1 MILVLLHDKS
11 YKLKKI
17 TSIIALLALN
27 ISVMAQNTNE
37 LKIGDKVSE
46 FSGTDDTGANWK
58 SSTVKSDFLVVY
70 FYPAAMT
77 GGCTA
82 QACAYRDDKTTFD
95 KIGATIIGISG
106 DEVKNLKYFKEAEQL
121 NFPLISDSKGDISK
135 TFGVPTKEGGSITRE
150 IAGEN
155 FLLVRGIT
163 ASRWTFVLDKNRK
176 IIYKNDEVNA
186 AEDSKKVMEAIK
198 NYTEH

>member
-1 MILVLLHDKS
+1 MILVLLFS
-11 YKLKKI
+11 KLKKMKKF
-17 TSIIALLALN
+17 TIILALLTLT
-27 ISVMAQNTNE
+27 ISVMAQNVNE

-46 FSGTDDTGANWK
+46 FSGIDDTGANWK
-58 SSTVKSDFLVVY
+58 SSTLKSDFLVVY

-82 QACAYRDDKTTFD
+82 QACAYRDDKATFD
-95 KIGATIIGISG
+95 KLGATIVGISG
-106 DEVKNLKYFKEAEQL
+106 DEVKNLKVFKESSQL
-121 NFPLISDSKGDISK
+121 NFPLISDSKGAISK

-176 IIYKNDEVNA
+176 IIYKNAEVNA
-186 AEDSKKVMEAIK
+186 AEDSKKVMEVIK
-198 NYTEH
+198 NYKK

>member
-1 MILVLLHDKS
+1 M
-11 YKLKKI
+11 KKI
-17 TSIIALLALN
+17 TSIITLLTLTV
-27 ISVMAQNTNE
+27 SMMSQNANE

-82 QACAYRDDKTTFD
+82 QACAYRDDKATFD
-95 KIGATIIGISG
+95 KMDATIIGISG
-106 DEVKNLKYFKEAEQL
+106 DEVKNLKYFKESSQL

-176 IIYKNDEVNA
+176 IIYKNAEVNA
-186 AEDSKKVMEAIK
+186 AEDSKKVMEVIK
-198 NYTEH
+198 NYK

>member
-1 MILVLLHDKS
+1 MILVLLHNKS
-11 YKLKKI
+11 SKMKKI
-17 TSIIALLALN
+17 TSIITLLTLT
-27 ISVMAQNTNE
+27 ISVMAQNANE

-46 FSGTDDTGANWK
+46 FSGIDDTGANWK
-58 SSTVKSDFLVVY
+58 SSTVKTDFLVVY

-82 QACAYRDDKTTFD
+82 QACAYRDDKTSFD
-95 KIGATIIGISG
+95 KMGATIIGISG
-106 DEVKNLKYFKEAEQL
+106 DEVKNLKYFKESSQL
-121 NFPLISDSKGDISK
+121 NFPLISDSNGAISK

-176 IIYKNDEVNA
+176 IIYKNAEVNA
-186 AEDSKKVMEAIK
+186 AEDSKKVMEVIK
-198 NYTEH
+198 KHKG

>member
-1 MILVLLHDKS
+1 MLILLLLHNKRS
-11 YKLKKI
+11 KMKKI
-17 TSIIALLALN
+17 TSIIALLIIT
-27 ISVMAQNTNE
+27 ISMKAQNANE

-58 SSTVKSDFLVVY
+58 SSTMKTDFLVVY

-82 QACAYRDDKTTFD
+82 QACAYRDDKASFD
-95 KIGATIIGISG
+95 KMGATIIGISG
-106 DEVKNLKYFKEAEQL
+106 DEVKNLKYFKESSQL
-121 NFPLISDSKGDISK
+121 NFPLISDSKGEISK

-176 IIYKNDEVNA
+176 IIYKNAEVNA
-186 AEDSKKVMEAIK
+186 AEDSKKVMEVIK
-198 NYTEH
+198 KYKG

>member
-1 MILVLLHDKS
+1 MILVLLFS
-11 YKLKKI
+11 KLKKMKKFTTI
-17 TSIIALLALN
+17 LALLTLT
-27 ISVMAQNTNE
+27 ISVMAQNANE

-58 SSTVKSDFLVVY
+58 SSTVKTDFLVVY

-82 QACAYRDDKTTFD
+82 QACAYRDDKATFD
-95 KIGATIIGISG
+95 KLGATIVGISG
-106 DEVKNLKYFKEAEQL
+106 DEVKNLKVFKESSQL

-155 FLLVRGIT
+155 YLFARGVT

-176 IIYKNDEVNA
+176 IIYKNAEVTA
-186 AEDSKKVMEAIK
+186 ADDSKKVMEVIK
-198 NYTEH
+198 NYKK

>member
-11 YKLKKI
+11 SKMKKL
-17 TSIIALLALN
+17 TSIITLLTIT
-27 ISVMAQNTNE
+27 ISMMAQNANE
-37 LKIGDKVSE
+37 LKIGEKVPE
-46 FSGTDDTGANWK
+46 FSGIDDTGANWK

-82 QACAYRDDKTTFD
+82 QACAYRDDKATFD
-95 KIGATIIGISG
+95 KLGATIIGISG
-106 DEVKNLKYFKEAEQL
+106 DEVKNLKQFKEAEQL

-155 FLLVRGIT
+155 YLFSRGIT

-176 IIYKNDEVNA
+176 IIYKNSEVNA
-186 AEDSKKVMEAIK
+186 AEDSKKVLEVIK
-198 NYTEH
+198 NYK

>member
-1 MILVLLHDKS
+1 MN
-11 YKLKKI
+11 KL
-17 TSIIALLALN
+17 TSIFTLLTLT
-27 ISVMAQNTNE
+27 ISVMAQNTTE
-37 LKIGDKVSE
+37 LNIGDKVSE
-46 FSGTDDTGANWK
+46 FSGIDDTGANWK

-82 QACAYRDDKTTFD
+82 QACAYRDDKANFD
-95 KIGATIIGISG
+95 KMGATIIGVSG
-106 DEVKNLKYFKEAEQL
+106 DEVNNLKVFKESSQL
-121 NFPLISDSKGDISK
+121 NFPLISDTKGVISK
-135 TFGVPTKEGGSITRE
+135 KFGVPTKDGGEITRE

-176 IIYKNDEVNA
+176 IIYKNAEVNA
-186 AEDSKKVMEAIK
+186 ADDSKKVMEVIK
-198 NYTEH
+198 KAKG

>member
-1 MILVLLHDKS
+1 MN
-11 YKLKKI
+11 KL
-17 TSIIALLALN
+17 TSIFTLLTLT

-37 LKIGDKVSE
+37 LNIGDKVSE
-46 FSGTDDTGANWK
+46 FSGIDDTGANWK

-82 QACAYRDDKTTFD
+82 QACAYRDDKANFD
-95 KIGATIIGISG
+95 KMGATIIGVSG
-106 DEVKNLKYFKEAEQL
+106 DEVNNLKVFKESSQL
-121 NFPLISDSKGDISK
+121 NFPLISDTKGVISK
-135 TFGVPTKEGGSITRE
+135 KFGVPTKDGGEITRE

-176 IIYKNDEVNA
+176 IIYKNAEVNA
-186 AEDSKKVMEAIK
+186 ADDSKKVMEVIK
-198 NYTEH
+198 KAKR

>member
-1 MILVLLHDKS
+1 MN
-11 YKLKKI
+11 KL
-17 TSIIALLALN
+17 TSIFTLLTLT
-27 ISVMAQNTNE
+27 ISVMAQNTTE
-37 LKIGDKVSE
+37 LNIGDKVSE
-46 FSGTDDTGANWK
+46 FSGIDDTGANWK

-82 QACAYRDDKTTFD
+82 QACAYRDDKANFD
-95 KIGATIIGISG
+95 KMGATIIGVSG
-106 DEVKNLKYFKEAEQL
+106 DEVNNLKVFKESSQL
-121 NFPLISDSKGDISK
+121 NFPLISDTKGVISK
-135 TFGVPTKEGGSITRE
+135 KFGVPTKDGGEITRE

-176 IIYKNDEVNA
+176 IIYKNAEVNA
-186 AEDSKKVMEAIK
+186 ADDSKKVMEVIK
-198 NYTEH
+198 KAKR

>member
-1 MILVLLHDKS
+1 M
-11 YKLKKI
+11 KKI
-17 TSIIALLALN
+17 TSIIALLIIT
-27 ISVMAQNTNE
+27 ISMKAQNANE

-58 SSTVKSDFLVVY
+58 SSTMKTDFLVVY

-82 QACAYRDDKTTFD
+82 QACAYRDDKASFD
-95 KIGATIIGISG
+95 KMGATIIGISG
-106 DEVKNLKYFKEAEQL
+106 DEVKNLKYFKESSQL
-121 NFPLISDSKGDISK
+121 NFPLISDSKGEISK

-176 IIYKNDEVNA
+176 IIYKNAEVNA
-186 AEDSKKVMEAIK
+186 AEDSKKVMEVIK
-198 NYTEH
+198 KYKG

>member
-1 MILVLLHDKS
+1 
-11 YKLKKI
+11 
-17 TSIIALLALN
+17 
-27 ISVMAQNTNE
+27 MAQSTNE
-37 LKIGDKVSE
+37 LNIGDKVSE

-58 SSTVKSDFLVVY
+58 SGTVKSDFLVVY

-82 QACAYRDDKTTFD
+82 QACAYRDDKATFD
-95 KIGATIIGISG
+95 KMGATIVGVSG
-106 DEVKNLKYFKEAEQL
+106 DEVKNLKYFKETSQL

-135 TFGVPTKEGGSITRE
+135 NFGVPTKDGGSITRE
-150 IAGEN
+150 IGGEN

-176 IIYKNDEVNA
+176 IIYKNDQVNA
-186 AEDSKKVMEAIK
+186 AEDSKKVMEVIK
-198 NYTEH
+198 KYK

>member
-1 MILVLLHDKS
+1 MKKTATIL
-11 YKLKKI
+11 
-17 TSIIALLALN
+17 ALLTLT
-27 ISVMAQNTNE
+27 ISVMAQNANE

-46 FSGTDDTGANWK
+46 FSGIDDTGANWK

-82 QACAYRDDKTTFD
+82 QACAYRDDKATFD
-95 KIGATIIGISG
+95 KMGAAIIGVSG
-106 DEVKNLKYFKEAEQL
+106 DEVKNLKVFKESSQL

-135 TFGVPTKEGGSITRE
+135 KFGVPTKEGGSITRE

-155 FLLVRGIT
+155 FLFARGIT

-176 IIYKNDEVNA
+176 IIYKNAEVNA
-186 AEDSKKVMEAIK
+186 AEDSKKVMEIIK
-198 NYTEH
+198 NYKKK

>member
-1 MILVLLHDKS
+1 LILVLLFS
-11 YKLKKI
+11 KLKKMKKF
-17 TSIIALLALN
+17 TIILALLTLT
-27 ISVMAQNTNE
+27 ISVMAQNVNE

-46 FSGTDDTGANWK
+46 FSGIDDTGANWK
-58 SSTVKSDFLVVY
+58 SSTLKSDFLVVY

-82 QACAYRDDKTTFD
+82 QACAYRDDKATFD
-95 KIGATIIGISG
+95 KLGATIVGISG
-106 DEVKNLKYFKEAEQL
+106 DEVKNLKVFKESSQL
-121 NFPLISDSKGDISK
+121 NFPLISDSKGAISK

-176 IIYKNDEVNA
+176 IIYKNAEVNA
-186 AEDSKKVMEAIK
+186 AEDSKKVMEVIK
-198 NYTEH
+198 NYKK